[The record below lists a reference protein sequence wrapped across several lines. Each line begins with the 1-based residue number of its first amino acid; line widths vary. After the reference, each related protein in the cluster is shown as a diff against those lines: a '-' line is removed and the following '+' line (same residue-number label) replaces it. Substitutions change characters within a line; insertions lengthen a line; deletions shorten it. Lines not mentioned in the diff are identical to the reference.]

1 MIWQTRVLA
10 QFIAATVP
18 VESEGSVNELLQ
30 AANDIGRPRKDTD
43 RTPQGGAEPVGAAAK
58 PIEPKAG
65 SYEAFMATFARA
77 MR

>member
-1 MIWQTRVLA
+1 VIWQTRTLA
-10 QFIAATVP
+10 QFIAASVP
-18 VESEGSVNELLQ
+18 VEAEGATNELMD
-30 AANDIGRPRKDTD
+30 AARSVGRAIGKKDA
-43 RTPQGGAEPVGAAAK
+43 AEATNELVGAASK